1 MRPIKSPKEN
11 LIEWVM
17 IGAIALSAT
26 AQCTLGQDANQVI
39 PILQMEGVPIT
50 TVIENLSR
58 LSEQN
63 YILDPRLFGPTPNG
77 PYHNRDGEIV
87 SEPLLTFKWENLTAK
102 QALARLLREHDLYAI
117 EMQNTPIVQISHTKQ
132 DAGIVD
138 ATLLGADTNAVVP
151 LIKMQS
157 VSIGTALGRLARSAG
172 IKVVIDAK
180 LLRFSDAEDV
190 SSTIISFRWERVTAK
205 QAMIA
210 LCENFGLDIVKD
222 STTGNI
228 RIEQKK

>member
-1 MRPIKSPKEN
+1 MRPPKSLKEN
-11 LIEWVM
+11 LIDWVL
-17 IGAIALSAT
+17 IGAIALFAT
-26 AQCTLGQDANQVI
+26 AQRTPGQDTNKVI

-50 TVIENLSR
+50 TVMENLAR
-58 LSEQN
+58 LSGQN
-63 YILDPRLFGPTPNG
+63 YIFDPRLYGPTPNG
-77 PYHNRDGEIV
+77 PYHDRDGRII
-87 SEPLLTFKWENLTAK
+87 SEPLLTFTWKNMTAK
-102 QALARLLREHDLYAI
+102 QAVARFLGENDLYAV
-117 EMQNTPIVQISHTKQ
+117 EMQSTPIVQISHIKQ

-157 VSIGTALGRLARSAG
+157 VSIGTALGRLARSAD

-190 SSTIISFRWERVTAK
+190 SSTIISFRWERVTAR